1 MRALARFGAII
12 RSMAF
17 IRTAD
22 PDSTRAS
29 SEGASYLYILPCAGE
44 DLLKLGFSRHPL
56 QRMQALQT
64 RYFEFFD
71 LDNAFLVEAETVRDA
86 RDLELSLGRSIA
98 EHGAPVPLVVRE
110 EAGGHS
116 EWYRGAHAVLAAEIA
131 ALAARGYTV
140 HHPLRPWLRREL
152 LRSRDDLF
160 SWASTLLDGLSGD
173 AEWLDRPE
181 MAELRRHALD
191 TLDAYAAVDIPVADA
206 LPDLL
211 AHWYRSA
218 TGGDR

>member
-1 MRALARFGAII
+1 MRALACSGAII
-12 RSMAF
+12 GSMAF

-29 SEGASYLYILPCAGE
+29 SEGASYVYVLPCAGE

-71 LDNAFLVEAETVRDA
+71 LDSAFLVETETVRDA
-86 RDLELSLGRSIA
+86 RDLELSLGHAIA
-98 EHGAPVPLVVRE
+98 VHAAPVPLVVRE

-116 EWYRGAHAVLAAEIA
+116 EWYRGAHASLAAEIT

-160 SWASTLLDGLSGD
+160 TWASTLLDGLQGD
-173 AEWLDRPE
+173 AEWLDRPQ
-181 MAELRRHALD
+181 MAQLRRHALD
-191 TLDAYAAVDIPVADA
+191 TLDAYAAVDVPVSDV

-211 AHWYRSA
+211 AHWYRRT
-218 TGGDR
+218 TGNR

>member
-1 MRALARFGAII
+1 
-12 RSMAF
+12 MAF

-29 SEGASYLYILPCAGE
+29 SEGASYLYVLPCHGE

-56 QRMQALQT
+56 QRMQALQS

-71 LDNAFLVEAETVRDA
+71 LDRAFLVETETVRDA
-86 RDLELSLGRSIA
+86 RDLELALGHAIA
-98 EHGAPVPLVVRE
+98 VHAAPVPLVVRE

-116 EWYRGAHAVLAAEIA
+116 EWYRGAHAALAAEMA
-131 ALAARGYTV
+131 ALAARGYSV
-140 HHPLRPWLRREL
+140 HHPLRPWLRGEL
-152 LRSRDDLF
+152 LRSRDDLYA
-160 SWASTLLDGLSGD
+160 WARTLLDGLQGE
-173 AEWLDRPE
+173 AEWLDRPQ
-181 MAELRRHALD
+181 MVDLRRHALD
-191 TLDAYAAVDIPVADA
+191 TLDAYAAVGIPVADA

-218 TGGDR
+218 TGNQ